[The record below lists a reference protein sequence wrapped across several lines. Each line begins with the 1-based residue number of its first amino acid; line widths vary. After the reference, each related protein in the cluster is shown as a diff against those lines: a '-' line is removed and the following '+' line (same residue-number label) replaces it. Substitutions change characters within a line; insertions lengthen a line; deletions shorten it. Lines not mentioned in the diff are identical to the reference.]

1 MNRFFF
7 IFISIVLTLNLL
19 AQEKEII
26 LFENIKDSL
35 LQIITYENDAVNFIT
50 NGQLRNKL
58 SVKDKK
64 YYLVT
69 DTLSKCYAIIRISFE
84 DKNKFSYY
92 ELFIFDENFDL
103 VLDKVFQFHYEEPIP
118 QVLLFSPN
126 KVYLFSPQLFS
137 LKMITVNGETEIPL
151 EKQRLFLERL
161 GGLLRWNDYLIV
173 WTSQLE
179 NQEEKFSKV
188 FILTEKGELV
198 NQIKLPFHFLY
209 RFFTINNHL
218 YFSAYNYDKEFQ
230 FGFYQ
235 LQMNDFFNF
244 SINALYNEKLQPELI
259 ENKVKNINDE
269 VFSSSSIYKI
279 SNDHLVRLF
288 SISEDEIIKDALKI
302 GDRYYII
309 SLNKNGLF
317 FNEIDII
324 TARTIKT
331 RISSEVYPAS
341 LFYSALNREI
351 FLNQNDR
358 FILLKK
364 FSEE

>member
-7 IFISIVLTLNLL
+7 IFISIGLTLNLL

-35 LQIITYENDAVNFIT
+35 LQIITYENDSVNFIT
-50 NGQLRNKL
+50 NGQLKNKL

-69 DTLSKCYAIIRISFE
+69 DTLSKCYAIVIISFE

-92 ELFIFDENFDL
+92 ELFIFDANFDL
-103 VLDKVFQFHYEEPIP
+103 VLDKVFQLHYEEPIP

-126 KVYLFSPQLFS
+126 KVFLFSPQLFS
-137 LKMITVNGETEIPL
+137 LKMITVNGETEISL

-161 GGLLRWNDYLIV
+161 GGLLRWNEYLIV
-173 WTSQLE
+173 WASQLE

-188 FILTEKGELV
+188 FILTEKGELI

-235 LQMNDFFNF
+235 LRMNDFLNF
-244 SINALYNEKLQPELI
+244 SINVLRSEEPQPELI
-259 ENKVKNINDE
+259 ENKVKNIHDE
-269 VFSSSSIYKI
+269 VFSSRSIYKI
-279 SNDHLVRLF
+279 SNDHLVRIF

-309 SLNKNGLF
+309 SSNKNELF
-317 FNEIDII
+317 FNEINII
-324 TARTIKT
+324 TAKTIKT

-341 LFYSALNREI
+341 LYYSVLNKEI
-351 FLNQNDR
+351 FFNQNDR